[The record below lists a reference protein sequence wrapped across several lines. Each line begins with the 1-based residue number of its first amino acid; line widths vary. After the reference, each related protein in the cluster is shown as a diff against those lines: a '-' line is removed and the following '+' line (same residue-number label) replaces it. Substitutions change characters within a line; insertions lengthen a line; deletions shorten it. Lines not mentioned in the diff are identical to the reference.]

1 MIELDHVATL
11 NKTVL
16 RVIIENQNSNHKL
29 TLYIANIPL
38 IKKPES
44 VAWVGGEGKISIKN
58 SLLMLGR
65 LFWGPLKPA
74 TLPKEFLT

>member
-1 MIELDHVATL
+1 MQKDRLKDRKAKLLDV
-11 NKTVL
+11 
-16 RVIIENQNSNHKL
+16 
-29 TLYIANIPL
+29 
-38 IKKPES
+38 
-44 VAWVGGEGKISIKN
+44 VGGEGKISIKN